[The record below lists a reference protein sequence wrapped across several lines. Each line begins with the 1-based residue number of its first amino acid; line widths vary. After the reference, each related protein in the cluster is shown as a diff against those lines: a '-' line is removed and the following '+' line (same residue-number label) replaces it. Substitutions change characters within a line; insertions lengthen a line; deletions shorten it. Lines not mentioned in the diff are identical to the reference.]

1 MILDSLKE
9 HDPQRIA
16 LQDAQ
21 RTLSYGDLHREIEKR
36 AAVLKDVT
44 TLALALDNGVDWVLW
59 DLAALAARVPCV
71 PVPPFFT
78 PDQVTHLLAAAG
90 VSHILNSTGLVPSA
104 TQKENVL
111 PQHTAKVTFTSGTTG
126 TPKGV
131 CLPRA
136 ALENV
141 ARSITTVLGDEFVG
155 VHVSVLPLAV
165 LLENIAGVYAGLMA
179 GCTIHL
185 VSLPSWGQNYA
196 HLHEVLKS
204 TKASSAIVVPEILRI
219 LLMQTVTQGALPDL
233 KFLAVGGSKVDA
245 ALVQQARSAG
255 LPAYEGY
262 GLSECASVVS
272 LNTPRLD
279 RVGSVGR
286 LLPHVDA
293 GIIDGEIQIKNP
305 GFLGYV
311 GEPAPDLFKTGDLG
325 DIDEDGFVSITGR
338 QKNVLITSY
347 GRNISPEWVES
358 VLLSQPA
365 IAQAIVYGD
374 AQPALSAL
382 IVPTSPDASIKDAI
396 ARVNDRLPDYA
407 RIHDFQIVPPFTLA
421 EGTLTGTGRP
431 RREKILSLYQKENSH
446 ELLRTTG

>member
-9 HDPQRIA
+9 HDPQKIA

-21 RTLSYGDLHREIEKR
+21 RALSYGDLRREIQKR
-36 AAVLKDVT
+36 TEALKDVT
-44 TLALALDNGVDWVLW
+44 TLALALDNSVDWVLW

-78 PDQVTHLLAAAG
+78 PDQVMHLLAAAG

-104 TQKENVL
+104 THKENVL

-219 LLMQTVTQGALPDL
+219 LLMQTLTQGALPDL

-286 LLPHVDA
+286 LLPHVNA
-293 GIIDGEIQIKNP
+293 EIIDGEILIKNP
-305 GFLGYV
+305 GFLGYI
-311 GEPAPDLFKTGDLG
+311 GEPAPDIFKTGDLG
-325 DIDEDGFVSITGR
+325 DIDEEGFVSITGR

-396 ARVNDRLPDYA
+396 ARANARLPDYA
-407 RIHDFQIVPPFTLA
+407 RIHNFQIVPPFTLA